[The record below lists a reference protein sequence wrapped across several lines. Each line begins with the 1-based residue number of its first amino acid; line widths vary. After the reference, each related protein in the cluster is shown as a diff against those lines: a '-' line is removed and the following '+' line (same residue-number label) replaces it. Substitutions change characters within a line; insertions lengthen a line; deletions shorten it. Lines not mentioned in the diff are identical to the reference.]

1 MAQRTTSYL
10 DFVDATG
17 AAQKALDNGPPPGSM
32 VVMSTGIFVTILEKC
47 AFEFSYLPAG
57 QTETRTIQRAVNT
70 IPWYRGTLYANV
82 HAIRIGSGVPTA
94 VITGKVTNPSTTDQ
108 LSFVKS
114 GAALLSLSLIGASA
128 PSLLDVAA
136 SDLGPYLQFDVS
148 ATQHATTPTFIYFEI
163 SLGLLL
169 RAL

>member
-1 MAQRTTSYL
+1 
-10 DFVDATG
+10 
-17 AAQKALDNGPPPGSM
+17 
-32 VVMSTGIFVTILEKC
+32 MSTGIFVTILEKC

-94 VITGKVTNPSTTDQ
+94 SVTGKITNPSSTDQ
-108 LSFVKS
+108 QSFLKS
-114 GAALLSLSLIGASA
+114 GTGVISLSLVGASA
-128 PSLLDVAA
+128 PSLLDAAA
-136 SDLGPYLQFDVS
+136 SDQLGPVLQFDVS
-148 ATQHATTPTFIYFEI
+148 ATQHATTPTYIYFEI

-169 RAL
+169 RTA